1 MQGTRSPCEVQAG
14 KERAHLPVQAAGE
27 GLGEEGEL
35 QAQLHPGA
43 FYCKTI
49 AERSSS
55 PSLLLLILPKDLCHP
70 TAHPSLPRPLRRA
83 APAGSSTAGPGS
95 SGTRLGDAPAGSGTC

>member
-1 MQGTRSPCEVQAG
+1 MQAG
-14 KERAHLPVQAAGE
+14 KEQARLPAQAAGE

-49 AERSSS
+49 AEKSSS
-55 PSLLLLILPKDLCHP
+55 PSLLLLTLPKDLCHP
-70 TAHPSLPRPLRRA
+70 TAHPSLPRPL
-83 APAGSSTAGPGS
+83 PGGGSSTAGPSVSGS
-95 SGTRLGDAPAGSGTC
+95 LLPRRKAR